1 MFQPGGIVG
10 KKIVLVDDSQTF
22 LMYVGLLLKR
32 LNYKIIPASDGV
44 ECLKLL
50 KLTEP
55 DAILLDLHMP
65 PLDGL
70 KILRHIK
77 DDRQT
82 SSIPIIMVSN
92 DASPESIRKC
102 MDLGAYDYLTK
113 PLKID
118 RLHNVLEE
126 CFFAHR
132 GTNRKHLRERFIRK
146 LKVYC
151 GGKECEYY
159 TETLSEGGIY
169 LRTREPHPIG
179 TGLEI
184 TLQLNETHMLPVK
197 GTVIY
202 TKRLDEDFMNL
213 PPGMAVQFNG
223 LASGDV
229 QMLKSYVADLLAKD
243 ILDSQEDRV
252 IEK

>member
-1 MFQPGGIVG
+1 ME

-32 LNYKIIPASDGV
+32 LNYKIIPACDGL

-55 DAILLDLHMP
+55 DAVLLDVHMP
-65 PLDGL
+65 TLDGL

-77 DDRQT
+77 EDRQT
-82 SSIPIIMVSN
+82 ASIHVIMVSN
-92 DASPESIRKC
+92 DADPGTVRKC
-102 MDLGAYDYLTK
+102 RELGAYDYLTK
-113 PLKID
+113 PIKIG

-132 GTNRKHLRERFIRK
+132 GTNRGNLREKFIRK

-151 GGKECEYY
+151 GGKEYEYY
-159 TETLSEGGIY
+159 AETLSEGGIY
-169 LRTREPHPIG
+169 LRTREPLPIG

-184 TLQLNETHMLPVK
+184 TLRLDETLSLQAS

-202 TKRLDEDFMNL
+202 TRKIDEDFMNI
-213 PPGMAVQFNG
+213 PPGMAIQFKG
-223 LASGDV
+223 LSAKDV
-229 QMLKSYVADLLAKD
+229 QLLKCYVTDLLAKD
-243 ILDSQEDRV
+243 ILESQEERV